1 MLFSEL
7 YSAYY
12 NAVAAILREAAAKPL
27 SREEM
32 RAIVEK
38 HAFGESFVT
47 IEEALRNGRW
57 QLLREDGT
65 SVLKKSPEMPLT
77 LLQKRWLKAI
87 SLDPRVKLFGDCI
100 PDFPEV
106 EPLFTGEDYE
116 VFDCYSDG
124 DDYSDEGY
132 IGRFRLILRA
142 IGERT
147 PLRFEVKKRT
157 GAVSRFT
164 AMPEYLEYSEKDD
177 KFRLITSG
185 CRYGS
190 VVNLGRIVSCGKCFG
205 ELRDSPPRERR
216 RAEEVLVFEI
226 TDERKALER
235 VLMHFAHFEKEAEKI
250 GEKTCRVT
258 LRYDKADETELVIRI
273 LSFGPFIRVVS
284 PQRFVNLIRERLIM
298 QKKYGL

>member
-7 YSAYY
+7 YGAYY
-12 NAVAAILREAAAKPL
+12 NAVAAILKAAAEKPL
-27 SREEM
+27 TKEEM
-32 RAIVEK
+32 RQTVEK
-38 HAFGESFVT
+38 YAFGESFVT
-47 IEEALRNGRW
+47 IEAALRNGDW
-57 QLLREDGT
+57 PLLGEDGR
-65 SVLKKSPEMPLT
+65 SVLKNEPEMPLT
-77 LLQKRWLKAI
+77 VLQKRWLKAI
-87 SLDPRVKLFGDCI
+87 ALDPRVKLFGGCI

-116 VFDCYSDG
+116 VFDRYSDG
-124 DDYSDEGY
+124 DDYTDEGY

-142 IGERT
+142 IRERL
-147 PLRFEVKKRT
+147 PLRFEVKNRT

-177 KFRLITSG
+177 KFRLMTSG

-190 VVNLGRIVSCGKCFG
+190 VVNLGRIVACGECFG
-205 ELRDSPPRERR
+205 ELRGSPPRERK
-216 RAEEVLVFEI
+216 RAEETLVFEV

-235 VLMHFAHFEKEAEKI
+235 VLMHFAHFEKEAERI
-250 GEKTCRVT
+250 GEKTYRVS
-258 LRYDKADETELVIRI
+258 LRYDKDDETELVIRV

-284 PQRFVNLIRERLIM
+284 PQSFVNLIRERLIM